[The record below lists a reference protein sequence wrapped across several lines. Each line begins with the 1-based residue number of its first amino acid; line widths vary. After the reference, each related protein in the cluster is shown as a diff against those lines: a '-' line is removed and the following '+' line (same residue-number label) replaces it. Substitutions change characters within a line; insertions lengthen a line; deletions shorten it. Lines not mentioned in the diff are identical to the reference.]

1 MNNLNLGDMPVSE
14 FKVFA
19 DKLVSIIATY
29 LDNISDYSVLPNV
42 KPGECIKMFSETP
55 PKFPV
60 DFNKLLDSVDD
71 KILKN
76 ATHWNHPG
84 FMAYFNSTSSAPG
97 ILAEFLS
104 AALNTNGMV
113 WKSSPINTELE
124 IVVIDWMRQMLGLP
138 ESFWGIIYDTASV
151 STFHGLAAA
160 REKVFQKHNNHDL
173 NINTFTV
180 YCSEHAHSS
189 VEKACLALGV
199 RKVRKIS
206 TNKRFEMDLEKLDE
220 TIKKDVA
227 AGLIPMAVVPAI
239 GTTSVTSIDDVKGVY
254 EIVKDYD
261 IWIHTDAAH
270 AGIAAITDE
279 YKFLFKYIDYVDSV
293 VINPH
298 KWMFTP
304 VDLSLLYIKDKKI
317 LKDAFS
323 IIPEYLRTNVD
334 DQVTNFMDY
343 GIQLGR
349 RFRALKLWFII
360 SYFGVEGIKNRIKE
374 HFRLAKMFEDLINK
388 DENFEIIA
396 PVTLSTICIAAK
408 SKNET
413 DLEKL
418 NKFNALLMEEVNN
431 TGKVFLSHTVING
444 KFIIRVVISGLR
456 TTEETVFECYSLLS
470 NNYKKIF
477 NGVIN

>member
-1 MNNLNLGDMPVSE
+1 MKTSDFGDMPVSE
-14 FKVFA
+14 FRLFA
-19 DKLVSIIATY
+19 DKLIGIVANY
-29 LDNISDYSVLPNV
+29 LDNITEYPVLPNIN
-42 KPGECIKMFSETP
+42 PGDCFKLFPETP
-55 PKFPV
+55 PEKPIN
-60 DFNKLLDSVDD
+60 FNELLDSVDD

-97 ILAEFLS
+97 ILAELLS

-124 IVVIDWMRQMLGLP
+124 IVVIKWMRQMLGLP
-138 ESFWGIIYDTASV
+138 ENFWGIIYDTASV

-160 REKVFQKHNNHDL
+160 REKVFQKYNDHDL
-173 NINTFTV
+173 NINKFTV

-206 TNKRFEMDLEKLDE
+206 TNERFEFDLTDLKTKIEKD
-220 TIKKDVA
+220 INDSF
-227 AGLIPMAVVPAI
+227 IPMAVVPTI
-239 GTTSVTSIDDVKGVY
+239 GTTSVTSIDDIKGVY
-254 EIVKDYD
+254 EVVKEYD

-270 AGIAAITDE
+270 GGIAAITDE
-279 YKFLFKYIDYVDSV
+279 HKFLLEDINLVDSI

-304 VDLSLLYIKDKKI
+304 VDLSLLYIKNKQM

-323 IIPEYLRTNVD
+323 IIPEYLRTSVD

-360 SYFGVEGIKNRIKE
+360 NYFGVDGIKSRIKE
-374 HFRLAKMFEDLINK
+374 HFRLANIFEELIKNDK
-388 DENFEIIA
+388 NFEIVA
-396 PVTLSTICIAAK
+396 PIPLTTICIRAK
-408 SKNET
+408 NSNLNSDE
-413 DLEKL
+413 EL
-418 NKFNALLMEEVNN
+418 NKFNSKLMDEVNK
-431 TGKVFLSHTVING
+431 TGKVFLSHTIING

-456 TTEETVFECYSLLS
+456 TTEENVVECYNLL
-470 NNYKKIF
+470 NYMYNKIKS
-477 NGVIN
+477 